1 MTDRSDSILRHGD
14 PLGFRVRT
22 GSLHPAVVL
31 GAGRGGFRVEAR
43 AAEAQQKEGVLR
55 EGADGSVWRLTADEG
70 AALNGHDIAPFPLG
84 YLIAGVAGDLYNRL
98 AAAAGR
104 RAVRLDDVGIGMSH
118 TFGSSGSFIQ
128 STATASSEAAAIDIS
143 LSAGIDAAAAR
154 SLAEEAI
161 NASPAVAFLREPVT
175 DNTFALHIN
184 GRRRLALGRPG
195 SPREDVEDPF
205 LTHASPPRPAAGAAT
220 PGRRSWRS
228 RGSAEGG
235 EAPQVPLSSPGKRLF
250 TIAGRGS
257 AIGNGRFM
265 TETWIARPGMSH
277 FRILSDESAADAA
290 PSGLGLL
297 STGIA
302 FCFLTQLHR
311 YVEAQKLAIRAPRLV
326 QLTEFAAGASARAGA
341 VDTHLFL
348 NGSAPDDMHEN
359 LLNMAART
367 CFMHAAAAARIEPAI
382 SLRLNG
388 ELVA

>member
-14 PLGFRVRT
+14 PLGFRIRT
-22 GSLHPAVVL
+22 GSLRPAVVL

-43 AAEAQQKEGVLR
+43 AAEAQQKEGVLH

-98 AAAAGR
+98 AAAVGR
-104 RAVRLDDVGIGMSH
+104 RGIRLDDVGIGMSH

-143 LSAGIDAAAAR
+143 LSAGIDAATAR
-154 SLAEEAI
+154 SVAKEAI
-161 NASPAVAFLREPVT
+161 DASPAVAFLREPVT

-184 GRRRLALGRPG
+184 GRRRLALGRAG

-205 LTHASPPRPAAGAAT
+205 FTHARSPRPAAGGGAGPEILAKPGITENGDAA
-220 PGRRSWRS
+220 
-228 RGSAEGG
+228 
-235 EAPQVPLSSPGKRLF
+235 QVPFASPGKRLF

-257 AIGNGRFM
+257 ALGNGRFM
-265 TETWIARPGMSH
+265 TETWIARAGMSH
-277 FRILSDESAADAA
+277 FRILSDESAADTA

-311 YVEAQKLAIRAPRLV
+311 YVEAQRLAIRAPRLV
-326 QLTEFAAGASARAGA
+326 QETEFAAGAFARAGA

-348 NGSAPDDMHEN
+348 NGSAPDEMHEN

-388 ELVA
+388 EPVA